1 MGLDWLECLILKIAV
16 WSANFG
22 FHENSWN
29 EFCLGIKAESPT
41 ISEMSLTHFCHVFY
55 FVFLMRSNVLSID
68 DYKIKISINSEKQPA
83 GSNIQPRFTSLCRNQ
98 QAQPSH

>member
-1 MGLDWLECLILKIAV
+1 
-16 WSANFG
+16 
-22 FHENSWN
+22 
-29 EFCLGIKAESPT
+29 
-41 ISEMSLTHFCHVFY
+41 
-55 FVFLMRSNVLSID
+55 MRSNVLSID